1 MNSQAVPRLTGLSRR
16 GFLRLTPAAVTLF
29 LDGWRGR
36 AWSRSDEPS
45 PFERLH
51 LPVLRL
57 PVVTNNGAKVPVVV
71 EMAHPMEPDHYITSV
86 HVVNPRD
93 PVPSKGAFYFTPANG
108 QVYLAFQVRMDDG
121 VSDVSVV
128 AECNLHG
135 RWSTTESVN
144 IVEGAGG
151 CAGTAAPPG
160 RRAADEIRPPI
171 IRIPA
176 AVKGEPIRSDRIID
190 VQVKIKHPNRTGLI
204 SRNGKFFQESEP
216 FYITDLSVF
225 YGGERV
231 SRYAPTSAL
240 SDDPFITF
248 RLRARRGGPLRVA
261 LTNNRDQRFEAV
273 SEIRVS

>member
-1 MNSQAVPRLTGLSRR
+1 MNSRAVPRPTGLSRR
-16 GFLRLTPAAVTLF
+16 GFLGLTPAAVALF
-29 LDGWRGR
+29 LDGRMGR
-36 AWSRSDEPS
+36 AWSRSREPS

-57 PVVTNNGAKVPVVV
+57 PVVTSNGAKVPVVV

-93 PVPSKGAFYFTPANG
+93 PVPSKGVFYFTPANG
-108 QVYLAFQVRMDDG
+108 QVYLAFQARMDDG
-121 VSDVSVV
+121 VSGVSVV

-135 RWSTTESVN
+135 RWSTMESVN
-144 IVEGAGG
+144 VVEGAGG
-151 CAGTAAPPG
+151 CAGVAPPPG
-160 RRAADEIRPPI
+160 PRAADAIRPPS

-176 AVKGEPIRSDRIID
+176 AVRGDPIRPDGIID

-204 SRNGKFFQESEP
+204 ARNGEFFQESEP

-225 YGGERV
+225 YGRERV
-231 SRYAPTSAL
+231 SRYATTAAL

-248 RLRARRGGPLRVA
+248 RLRAGRGGPVRVV